1 MAADKMAESKAV
13 AGLDEIR
20 ALLRDLSGPDRAAA
34 AQAAE
39 REAQLAKPQGVLGR
53 LEAIA
58 SWCATWQGKYPP
70 TADHPRVALFAGS
83 HASAAASAART
94 AQLVKNIVAG
104 GAAINQLCRIADADL
119 RIYEM
124 NLDQP
129 VRDFTVEPA
138 MSEDDCATAIAYGMM
153 AVEPGVDLLAI
164 GAMGVGNTTAAA
176 ALAGALFGG
185 NAARDPLDL
194 LRRLGGRE
202 FAAIVGAVIAARR
215 ARVPVLLDGYAAT
228 AAAAVLFKAD
238 ASALD
243 HCLVAQR
250 ASAPGHRLLVE
261 RLGMV
266 PLLDLGI
273 GLDEAV
279 GAALA
284 IPLVKAAVACHRG
297 MASFAEA
304 GIDPGI
310 DPGVSR
316 RRAAP

>member
-1 MAADKMAESKAV
+1 MAADKMAESKTV

-39 REAQLAKPQGVLGR
+39 REAQLAKPQGALGR

-58 SWCATWQGKYPP
+58 SWCAAWQGKYPP

-83 HASAAASAART
+83 HAAAAASAART

-104 GAAINQLCRIADADL
+104 GAAVNQLCRIADADL

-164 GAMGVGNTTAAA
+164 GAIGIGSTTAAA
-176 ALAGALFGG
+176 ALAGALFGDD
-185 NAARDPLDL
+185 AACDPLDL
-194 LRRLGGRE
+194 LCRLSGRE

-250 ASAPGHRLLVE
+250 APAPGHRLLVE

-273 GLDEAV
+273 GLDEAA

-304 GIDPGI
+304 GIDPGV
-310 DPGVSR
+310 DPGVGLR
-316 RRAAP
+316 GAAP